1 MPVGGDGDNL
11 PVRQA
16 DGLARQ
22 VDFDELL
29 ALLHQPN
36 RPGKHV
42 IELGGAV
49 RLHQIIKRVNRKR
62 IERIFLRRGQEDDQ
76 AARAPLAHPLR
87 NLDAVH
93 ALHADIQK
101 NERVVPR
108 RKAAQ
113 KSFPAVKTGDARAVR
128 NANQQ
133 ILPEQLARLRLVI
146 DDGNAYV
153 HGKHPSSASDD
164 RLSIP

>member
-42 IELGGAV
+42 IEPGGAV

-62 IERIFLRRGQEDDQ
+62 IERIFLRRGQKDDQ

-93 ALHADIQK
+93 ALHAGIQK
-101 NERVVPR
+101 NERVV
-108 RKAAQ
+108 
-113 KSFPAVKTGDARAVR
+113 PAVKTGDARAVR

>member
-1 MPVGGDGDNL
+1 MP
-11 PVRQA
+11 
-16 DGLARQ
+16 
-22 VDFDELL
+22 
-29 ALLHQPN
+29 
-36 RPGKHV
+36 
-42 IELGGAV
+42 
-49 RLHQIIKRVNRKR
+49 
-62 IERIFLRRGQEDDQ
+62 
-76 AARAPLAHPLR
+76 
-87 NLDAVH
+87 